1 MNQTS
6 CNLKGEQKVFWLHLG
21 KASSCCRSH
30 SEPLPSDMS
39 TLLQHWKQEH
49 GQLEQ
54 GIPIPGCSVCWKD
67 QAQGR
72 TSYRQ
77 QNSHKSKNTI
87 QLWINN
93 TCNQMC
99 SYCSPKFSSTWQ
111 QSIQEHGPFQN
122 VSSTSKNNH
131 ALLTENI
138 DQTQWIEN
146 IREYLQS
153 QPPNSIVLTL
163 LGGEPLM
170 QVRSLQKLLD
180 LASPS
185 ISQLQ
190 IVTNLNPPTNK
201 FLIWLLDNIPS
212 NKFRF
217 EISIDATPEYNHV
230 PRAGFDADQ
239 FKINLQLLQD
249 RGIEFSMSS
258 VVSVLNVFDLPRFI
272 NWSKP
277 YQVKFNTLDHP
288 DCLNPIWLP
297 KHILDQIKDQ
307 FEQEPPMIFQEL
319 YQENTQSL
327 VDLKLFE
334 QYNYLCQ
341 YFSRTNIDPK
351 QINNDLFQQYWTWLF
366 KRQK

>member
-1 MNQTS
+1 
-6 CNLKGEQKVFWLHLG
+6 
-21 KASSCCRSH
+21 
-30 SEPLPSDMS
+30 MS

-319 YQENTQSL
+319 YQELYRENTQSL

-341 YFSRTNIDPK
+341 YFSRTDIDPK
-351 QINNDLFQQYWTWLF
+351 QINNDLFQQYWTWLSE
-366 KRQK
+366 RQK